1 MEIRNL
7 TTTERIL
14 LRKMAL

>member
-7 TTTERIL
+7 TTTP
-14 LRKMAL
+14 